1 MFWTFHYDKYSRLIT
16 SSRRGIAFGQM
27 FSLFVSSFVCFSFSK
42 ITWKLS
48 QLPSW
53 NLQIR
58 SATTV
63 RLVILRQVGQNQDRC
78 AKKSE
83 WLVLYGYDTY
93 GLYTIKMI
101 NSQLVHWP
109 MVHRIAVSELSKF
122 LFAVPNVTSPPS
134 EASVPDVA
142 LFHIGPLLCCL
153 KS

>member
-1 MFWTFHYDKYSRLIT
+1 
-16 SSRRGIAFGQM
+16 
-27 FSLFVSSFVCFSFSK
+27 
-42 ITWKLS
+42 
-48 QLPSW
+48 
-53 NLQIR
+53 
-58 SATTV
+58 
-63 RLVILRQVGQNQDRC
+63 
-78 AKKSE
+78 
-83 WLVLYGYDTY
+83 
-93 GLYTIKMI
+93 MI